1 MRKIIL
7 LCFVSALSLYGAAVP
22 SANEILAS
30 VRMIEARQQI
40 DLQGQLRENDIVIPF
55 RLIQNGP
62 LIRYSFTNPD
72 EVLQLRLG
80 QNSSRLDLV
89 TDTGTE
95 KFAAEKLSQKIR
107 GTSLTYEDLA
117 FKFLYWQSARIL
129 GEENVR
135 TRNCWKL
142 QLRAPSRESQ
152 YSNVLL
158 WIDKA
163 SGALMRMEGYDWN
176 AQLVKRFEAV
186 SAQKIDNRWFLKQMR
201 IEELQPGTNHAQ
213 AVTNKRVRFLRLIR
227 RGVTTRADC
236 PNRLICDHRFLQ
248 FFRGQ
253 AGEAAAHLD
262 RQDFFDVAFVALL
275 KRFAYAHDWTQACF
289 VGSAHFEVYNFVSLA
304 KQAAPC

>member
-7 LCFVSALSLYGAAVP
+7 LYFVSALSISGAPVP

-80 QNSSRLDLV
+80 QNSSRLDLI

-95 KFAAEKLSQKIR
+95 KFAAEKLNQKIR

-117 FKFLYWQSARIL
+117 FKFLYWQTARVL

-158 WIDKA
+158 WIDKT

-176 AQLVKRFEAV
+176 AQIAKRFEVV

-201 IEELQPGTNHAQ
+201 VEELQPGTNHVQ
-213 AVTNKRVRFLRLIR
+213 SRTYLEIR
-227 RGVTTRADC
+227 
-236 PNRLICDHRFLQ
+236 
-248 FFRGQ
+248 
-253 AGEAAAHLD
+253 
-262 RQDFFDVAFVALL
+262 
-275 KRFAYAHDWTQACF
+275 K
-289 VGSAHFEVYNFVSLA
+289 
-304 KQAAPC
+304 

>member
-7 LCFVSALSLYGAAVP
+7 LYFVSALSIYGAPVP

-40 DLQGQLRENDIVIPF
+40 DLQGQLRENDLVIPF
-55 RLIQNGP
+55 RLIQHGP

-95 KFAAEKLSQKIR
+95 KFAAEELNQKIR

-117 FKFLYWQSARIL
+117 FKFLYWQTARVL

-176 AQLVKRFEAV
+176 AQIVKRFEVV

-213 AVTNKRVRFLRLIR
+213 SRTYLEIK
-227 RGVTTRADC
+227 
-236 PNRLICDHRFLQ
+236 
-248 FFRGQ
+248 
-253 AGEAAAHLD
+253 
-262 RQDFFDVAFVALL
+262 
-275 KRFAYAHDWTQACF
+275 K
-289 VGSAHFEVYNFVSLA
+289 
-304 KQAAPC
+304 

>member
-7 LCFVSALSLYGAAVP
+7 LCFVSALSIYGAPAP

-40 DLQGQLRENDIVIPF
+40 DLQGQLRENDLVIPF

-80 QNSSRLDLV
+80 QNSPRLDLV

-95 KFAAEKLSQKIR
+95 KFAAEKLNQKIR
-107 GTSLTYEDLA
+107 GTGLTYEDLA
-117 FKFLYWQSARIL
+117 FKFLYWQTARVL

-176 AQLVKRFEAV
+176 AQIVKRFEVV

-213 AVTNKRVRFLRLIR
+213 SRTYLEIK
-227 RGVTTRADC
+227 
-236 PNRLICDHRFLQ
+236 
-248 FFRGQ
+248 
-253 AGEAAAHLD
+253 
-262 RQDFFDVAFVALL
+262 
-275 KRFAYAHDWTQACF
+275 K
-289 VGSAHFEVYNFVSLA
+289 
-304 KQAAPC
+304 

>member
-7 LCFVSALSLYGAAVP
+7 LYFVSALSIYGAPAP

-95 KFAAEKLSQKIR
+95 KFAAEKLNQKVR

-117 FKFLYWQSARIL
+117 FKFLYWQTARVL

-142 QLRAPSRESQ
+142 QLRAPSREAQ

-158 WIDKA
+158 WIDKT

-176 AQLVKRFEAV
+176 AQIVKRFEVV

-201 IEELQPGTNHAQ
+201 IEELQPGTNH
-213 AVTNKRVRFLRLIR
+213 VLSRTYLEIK
-227 RGVTTRADC
+227 
-236 PNRLICDHRFLQ
+236 
-248 FFRGQ
+248 
-253 AGEAAAHLD
+253 
-262 RQDFFDVAFVALL
+262 
-275 KRFAYAHDWTQACF
+275 K
-289 VGSAHFEVYNFVSLA
+289 
-304 KQAAPC
+304 